1 MYDKTRSPKHSE
13 ARRFLKT
20 PGKNSKRENSANV
33 LSHAPQ
39 HSSKQPYEA
48 NMKRKLLLKKV
59 DLEIFSKENT
69 VVSTTEFN
77 CDHKSSKTETMAV
90 TKEAIVIILDV
101 GLPMHEVTESGSIL
115 EHAKSCVNMI
125 IQRKIFSESKDEI
138 AVVLFGTSETSN
150 VLADEGDPE
159 FGNIHVIQDFKTA
172 NWELLE
178 QIGKIHG
185 CDASSDYM
193 KESVLVL
200 AIHMLQNTDKSK
212 KFFSRRILF
221 LSRFDIPFYT
231 NKISKICEDLKAS
244 KIDLNII
251 GPLSYSEED
260 INNGNCIQPFSNTS
274 EVTDVSGSAIR
285 SILKEVNG
293 ESYSFEEAIPAL
305 IYYQK
310 KKVQALP
317 WNANLDIGTNLS
329 IPISAYIKVN
339 ESKPKS
345 WKNAYARKL
354 NAKLERN
361 TKYLL
366 NDIDDEPYNPV
377 TLSSDSVV
385 PAFKYGTTLVPF
397 TEEDKMNMDYQSGEK
412 GMKVLGFTKA
422 ENVHR
427 YHYIGDKSMYV
438 FGQKNRELAGVI
450 LAPFIHALHETKMVA
465 IVRYVYSA
473 RSAPKIG
480 FLSPKIKSNY
490 ECLVFIALPF
500 MEDLRHYIFSPL
512 DADSRNLPTD
522 EQLNAVDDLI
532 TAMDLST
539 ATVDEESN
547 LGEALKPK
555 YTVNPYLQRLYQ
567 CLQYRALHPERLLPE
582 ISPHIEAIINPPT
595 KLVKM
600 AEPVVNRIKEL
611 FPLKQLSQK
620 RSRDVGNIIFLTA
633 ESDAKR
639 AKLDIE
645 DAYSSLGSAIGDKI
659 TSVGS
664 VNPVQDFQ
672 YLLKSQILEFAE
684 ACKQIIDVVYKY
696 LKTDSNLKHYH
707 TKILSI
713 CKELRN
719 TSLKK
724 NDAAQYNVFMK
735 NLRTELLSRDPE
747 LWNKFKKEKIGLLT
761 KEEVK
766 FSVVTPAEAESFLSA
781 HSLNDVKPAFKS
793 PDMYDDD
800 EEDDYDLLDQL

>member
-1 MYDKTRSPKHSE
+1 
-13 ARRFLKT
+13 
-20 PGKNSKRENSANV
+20 
-33 LSHAPQ
+33 
-39 HSSKQPYEA
+39 
-48 NMKRKLLLKKV
+48 
-59 DLEIFSKENT
+59 
-69 VVSTTEFN
+69 
-77 CDHKSSKTETMAV
+77 
-90 TKEAIVIILDV
+90 
-101 GLPMHEVTESGSIL
+101 MHEITENGSIL
-115 EHAKSCVNMI
+115 ENAKSCVNMI
-125 IQRKIFSESKDEI
+125 LQRKIFSESKDEI
-138 AVVLFGTSETSN
+138 ALVLFGTSETSN
-150 VLADEGDPE
+150 VLADQGDPE
-159 FGNIHVIQDFKTA
+159 FGNIYVVQDFKTA

-178 QIGKIHG
+178 KVNEIQG

-231 NKISKICEDLKAS
+231 NKIQKICEDLKTS

-251 GPLSYSEED
+251 GPVSYSEEE
-260 INNGNCIQPFSNTS
+260 ISNGACLQAYSNTTD
-274 EVTDVSGSAIR
+274 VTDVSGSTIR

-317 WNANLDIGTNLS
+317 WNANLDIGTNLT

-361 TKYLL
+361 TTYLM
-366 NDIDDEPYNPV
+366 NDDEVYNPIIL
-377 TLSSDSVV
+377 TSENII

-480 FLSPKIKSNY
+480 FLSPKIKPNY

-500 MEDLRHYIFSPL
+500 MEDLRHYVFAPL
-512 DADSRNLPTD
+512 DSDPKNIPT
-522 EQLNAVDDLI
+522 ESQLSAVDNLI
-532 TAMDLST
+532 TSMDLST
-539 ATVDEESN
+539 ATVDDEGN

-555 YTVNPYLQRLYQ
+555 YTVNPFLQRLYQ
-567 CLQYRALHPERLLPE
+567 CLQFRSMHPEKPLPG
-582 ISPHIEAIINPPT
+582 ISPHIEAIINPPS

-600 AEPVVNRIKEL
+600 AEPSLNRIKEL
-611 FPLKQLSQK
+611 FPLKQYAQK
-620 RSRDVGNIIFLTA
+620 RSREVGA
-633 ESDAKR
+633 EMFASSETSSKKI
-639 AKLDIE
+639 KLENDDIYPGIGN
-645 DAYSSLGSAIGDKI
+645 AVGDKI
-659 TSVGS
+659 VSVGS

-672 YLLKSQILEFAE
+672 YLLKSKTLEFAE
-684 ACKQIIDVVYKY
+684 ASKQMIDVVYKF

-713 CKELRN
+713 CKELRD
-719 TSLKK
+719 TSLKR

-735 NLRTELLSRDPE
+735 NLKKELLSRDPE
-747 LWNKFKKEKIGLLT
+747 LWNKFKNDKIGLLT

-766 FSVVTPAEAESFLSA
+766 FSIVSPAEAESFLSA
-781 HSLNDVKPAFKS
+781 DSLNDVKPAYKS
-793 PDMYDDD
+793 PDMYEE

>member
-1 MYDKTRSPKHSE
+1 
-13 ARRFLKT
+13 
-20 PGKNSKRENSANV
+20 
-33 LSHAPQ
+33 
-39 HSSKQPYEA
+39 
-48 NMKRKLLLKKV
+48 
-59 DLEIFSKENT
+59 
-69 VVSTTEFN
+69 
-77 CDHKSSKTETMAV
+77 
-90 TKEAIVIILDV
+90 
-101 GLPMHEVTESGSIL
+101 MHEVTESGSIL
-115 EHAKSCVNMI
+115 EHAKNCVNMI

-138 AVVLFGTSETSN
+138 AVVLFGTSETNN
-150 VLADEGDPE
+150 VLADQGDPE
-159 FGNIHVIQDFKTA
+159 FGNINVIQDFKTA

-178 QIGKIHG
+178 QIDKIHG

-200 AIHMLQNTDKSK
+200 AIHMLQNTEKSK

-231 NKISKICEDLKAS
+231 NKISKICDDLKTS

-260 INNGNCIQPFSNTS
+260 VNNGDCIQPFSNSS

-339 ESKPKS
+339 ESRPKS
-345 WKNAYARKL
+345 WKNAYARKV
-354 NAKLERN
+354 NAKLERK

-366 NDIDDEPYNPV
+366 NDDDEACNPV
-377 TLSSDSVV
+377 SLSNDSIVR
-385 PAFKYGTTLVPF
+385 AFKYGTTLVPY
-397 TEEDKMNMDYQSGEK
+397 TDEDKMNMDYQSGDK

-465 IVRYVYSA
+465 IVRYVYSPK
-473 RSAPKIG
+473 SAPKIG
-480 FLSPKIKSNY
+480 FLSPKIKPNY
-490 ECLVFIALPF
+490 ECLIFIALPF
-500 MEDLRHYIFSPL
+500 MEDLRHYIFAPL
-512 DADSRNLPTD
+512 DADSKNLPTE
-522 EQLNAVDDLI
+522 EQLSAVDDLI
-532 TAMDLST
+532 SSMDLST
-539 ATVDEESN
+539 AIVDEESS

-567 CLQYRALHPERLLPE
+567 CLQYRSLHPEKPLPE
-582 ISPHIEAIINPPT
+582 LSPHIEAIINPPP

-600 AEPVVNRIKEL
+600 AEPAVNRIKEL
-611 FPLKQLSQK
+611 FPLKQHAQK
-620 RSRDVGNIIFLTA
+620 RSREVGASIFETF
-633 ESDAKR
+633 ESDTKR
-639 AKLDIE
+639 AKLD
-645 DAYSSLGSAIGDKI
+645 DVDVFSGLGSAIGDKI

-672 YLLKSQILEFAE
+672 YLLKSETLEFAE

-707 TKILSI
+707 AKILSI
-713 CKELRN
+713 CNELRN

-735 NLRTELLSRDPE
+735 TLRTELLSRDAE

-793 PDMYDDD
+793 PDMYDE

>member
-1 MYDKTRSPKHSE
+1 
-13 ARRFLKT
+13 
-20 PGKNSKRENSANV
+20 
-33 LSHAPQ
+33 
-39 HSSKQPYEA
+39 
-48 NMKRKLLLKKV
+48 
-59 DLEIFSKENT
+59 
-69 VVSTTEFN
+69 
-77 CDHKSSKTETMAV
+77 MAV

-101 GLPMHEVTESGSIL
+101 GLPMHEITENGSIL
-115 EHAKSCVNMI
+115 ENAKSCVNMI
-125 IQRKIFSESKDEI
+125 LQRKIFSESKDEI
-138 AVVLFGTSETSN
+138 ALVLFGTSETSN
-150 VLADEGDPE
+150 VLADQGDPE
-159 FGNIHVIQDFKTA
+159 FGNIYVVQDFKTA

-178 QIGKIHG
+178 KVNEIQG

-231 NKISKICEDLKAS
+231 NKIQKICEDLKTS

-251 GPLSYSEED
+251 GPVSYSEEE
-260 INNGNCIQPFSNTS
+260 ISNGACLQAYSNTTD
-274 EVTDVSGSAIR
+274 VTDVSGSTIR

-317 WNANLDIGTNLS
+317 WNANLDIGTNLT

-361 TKYLL
+361 TTYLM
-366 NDIDDEPYNPV
+366 NDDEVYNPIIL
-377 TLSSDSVV
+377 TSENII

-480 FLSPKIKSNY
+480 FLSPKIKPNY

-500 MEDLRHYIFSPL
+500 MEDLRHYVFAPL
-512 DADSRNLPTD
+512 DSDPKNIPT
-522 EQLNAVDDLI
+522 ESQLSAVDNLI
-532 TAMDLST
+532 TSMDLST
-539 ATVDEESN
+539 ATVDDEGN

-555 YTVNPYLQRLYQ
+555 YTVNPFLQRLYQ
-567 CLQYRALHPERLLPE
+567 CLQFRSMHPEKPLPG
-582 ISPHIEAIINPPT
+582 ISPHIEAIINPPS

-600 AEPVVNRIKEL
+600 AEPSLNRIKEL
-611 FPLKQLSQK
+611 FPLKQYAQK
-620 RSRDVGNIIFLTA
+620 RSREVGA
-633 ESDAKR
+633 EMFASETSSKKI
-639 AKLDIE
+639 KLENDDIYPGIGN
-645 DAYSSLGSAIGDKI
+645 AVGDKI
-659 TSVGS
+659 VSVGS

-672 YLLKSQILEFAE
+672 YLLKSKTLEFAE
-684 ACKQIIDVVYKY
+684 ASKQMIDVVYKF

-713 CKELRN
+713 CKELRD
-719 TSLKK
+719 TSLKR

-735 NLRTELLSRDPE
+735 NLKKELLSRDPE
-747 LWNKFKKEKIGLLT
+747 LWNKFKNDKIGLLT

-766 FSVVTPAEAESFLSA
+766 FSIVSPAEAESFLSA
-781 HSLNDVKPAFKS
+781 DSLNDVKPAYKS
-793 PDMYDDD
+793 PDMYEE

>member
-1 MYDKTRSPKHSE
+1 
-13 ARRFLKT
+13 
-20 PGKNSKRENSANV
+20 
-33 LSHAPQ
+33 
-39 HSSKQPYEA
+39 
-48 NMKRKLLLKKV
+48 MKRSITAHAQTSRIKNIIAQPKQLFFHLRSWQQRVGDPKRN
-59 DLEIFSKENT
+59 E
-69 VVSTTEFN
+69 
-77 CDHKSSKTETMAV
+77 
-90 TKEAIVIILDV
+90 EAIVIILDV
-101 GLPMHEVTESGSIL
+101 GLPMHEITENGSIL
-115 EHAKSCVNMI
+115 ENAKSCVNMI

-138 AVVLFGTSETSN
+138 ALVLFGTSETSN
-150 VLADEGDPE
+150 VLADQGDPE
-159 FGNIHVIQDFKTA
+159 FGNIYVMQDFKTA

-178 QIGKIHG
+178 KVNEIQG

-231 NKISKICEDLKAS
+231 NKIQKICEDLKTS

-251 GPLSYSEED
+251 GPVSYSEEE
-260 INNGNCIQPFSNTS
+260 ISNGACLQAYSNTTD
-274 EVTDVSGSAIR
+274 VTDVSGSTIR

-317 WNANLDIGTNLS
+317 WNANLDIGTNLT

-361 TKYLL
+361 TTYLM
-366 NDIDDEPYNPV
+366 NDDEVYNPIIL
-377 TLSSDSVV
+377 TSENII

-397 TEEDKMNMDYQSGEK
+397 TEEDKMNMDYQSGDK

-450 LAPFIHALHETKMVA
+450 LAPFIHALCETKMVA
-465 IVRYVYSA
+465 IVRYVYSP

-480 FLSPKIKSNY
+480 FLSPKIKPNY

-500 MEDLRHYIFSPL
+500 MEDLRHYVFAPL
-512 DADSRNLPTD
+512 DSDPKNIPT
-522 EQLNAVDDLI
+522 ESQLGAVDDLI
-532 TAMDLST
+532 TSMDLST
-539 ATVDEESN
+539 ATVDEEGN

-555 YTVNPYLQRLYQ
+555 YTVNPFLQRLYQ
-567 CLQYRALHPERLLPE
+567 CLQFRAMHPEKPLPG
-582 ISPHIEAIINPPT
+582 ISPHIEAIINPPS

-600 AEPVVNRIKEL
+600 AEPSLNRIKEL
-611 FPLKQLSQK
+611 FPLKQYAQK
-620 RSRDVGNIIFLTA
+620 RSREVGADMFSTSECSSKKI
-633 ESDAKR
+633 
-639 AKLDIE
+639 KLE
-645 DAYSSLGSAIGDKI
+645 NEEVYPGFENAVGDKI
-659 TSVGS
+659 VSVGS

-672 YLLKSQILEFAE
+672 YLLKSKTLEFAE
-684 ACKQIIDVVYKY
+684 ASKQMIDVVYKF

-713 CKELRN
+713 CKELRD
-719 TSLKK
+719 TSLKR

-735 NLRTELLSRDPE
+735 NLKKELLSRDPE
-747 LWNKFKKEKIGLLT
+747 LWNKFKKDKIGLLT

-766 FSVVTPAEAESFLSA
+766 FSVVSPAEAESFLSA
-781 HSLNDVKPAFKS
+781 DSLNDVKPAYKS
-793 PDMYDDD
+793 PDMYEE

>member
-1 MYDKTRSPKHSE
+1 
-13 ARRFLKT
+13 
-20 PGKNSKRENSANV
+20 
-33 LSHAPQ
+33 
-39 HSSKQPYEA
+39 
-48 NMKRKLLLKKV
+48 
-59 DLEIFSKENT
+59 
-69 VVSTTEFN
+69 
-77 CDHKSSKTETMAV
+77 MAV

-101 GLPMHEVTESGSIL
+101 GLPMHEVTDSGTIL
-115 EHAKSCVNMI
+115 ENAKSCVNMI
-125 IQRKIFSESKDEI
+125 LQRKIFSESKDEI
-138 AVVLFGTSETSN
+138 ALVLFGTSETSN
-150 VLADEGDPE
+150 MLADQGDPE
-159 FGNIHVIQDFKTA
+159 YGNIFVVQDFKTA
-172 NWELLE
+172 SWELLE
-178 QIGKIHG
+178 QINEIEG
-185 CDASSDYM
+185 CDASSDCILFDM
-193 KESVLVL
+193 KESVLCL
-200 AIHMLQNTDKSK
+200 AIHMLQNTEKNK
-212 KFFSRRILF
+212 KFYSRRILF

-231 NKISKICEDLKAS
+231 NKIHKICEDLKTS

-251 GPLSYSEED
+251 GPFSYSEED
-260 INNGNCIQPFSNTS
+260 INNGNCLQAYSNNT
-274 EVTDVSGSAIR
+274 EVTDVSGSTIR

-317 WNANLDIGTNLS
+317 WNANLDIGTNLT

-339 ESKPKS
+339 ESKSKS

-361 TKYLL
+361 TTYLM
-366 NDIDDEPYNPV
+366 NDDESYQPV
-377 TLSSDSVV
+377 ALSNENIIQ
-385 PAFKYGTTLVPF
+385 AFKYGTTLVPY
-397 TEEDKMNMDYQSGEK
+397 TDEDKANMDYQSGDK

-438 FGQKNRELAGVI
+438 YGQKNRELAGVI

-465 IVRYVYSA
+465 IVRYVYSPK
-473 RSAPKIG
+473 SAPKIG
-480 FLSPKIKSNY
+480 FLSPKIKPNY

-512 DADSRNLPTD
+512 DSDSKNLPTD

-532 TAMDLST
+532 TSMDLST
-539 ATVDEESN
+539 ATVDDEGN

-567 CLQYRALHPERLLPE
+567 CLQFRAMQSEKPLPE
-582 ISPHIEAIINPPT
+582 ISPHIEAVINPPS

-600 AEPVVNRIKEL
+600 AEPALNRIKEL
-611 FPLKQLSQK
+611 FPLKECTQK
-620 RSRDVGNIIFLTA
+620 RSRETGADMFLNSESSSKRIKIENI
-633 ESDAKR
+633 
-639 AKLDIE
+639 DIDKVVE
-645 DAYSSLGSAIGDKI
+645 NAVGDKI
-659 TSVGS
+659 ISVGS

-672 YLLKSQILEFAE
+672 YLLKSNILEFAE
-684 ACKQIIDVVYKY
+684 ACKQTIDVVYKY
-696 LKTDSNLKHYH
+696 LKSDSNLKHYH

-747 LWNKFKKEKIGLLT
+747 LWNKFKKENIGLLT

-766 FSVVTPAEAESFLSA
+766 FSVVTPAEAESFLAADSLSDIKSA
-781 HSLNDVKPAFKS
+781 HKS
-793 PDMYDDD
+793 AEVYDG

>member
-1 MYDKTRSPKHSE
+1 
-13 ARRFLKT
+13 
-20 PGKNSKRENSANV
+20 
-33 LSHAPQ
+33 
-39 HSSKQPYEA
+39 
-48 NMKRKLLLKKV
+48 
-59 DLEIFSKENT
+59 
-69 VVSTTEFN
+69 
-77 CDHKSSKTETMAV
+77 
-90 TKEAIVIILDV
+90 
-101 GLPMHEVTESGSIL
+101 MHEITENGSIL
-115 EHAKSCVNMI
+115 ENAKSCVNMI
-125 IQRKIFSESKDEI
+125 IQRKIFSESKDEL
-138 AVVLFGTSETSN
+138 ALVLFGTSETSN
-150 VLADEGDPE
+150 VLADQGDPE
-159 FGNIHVIQDFKTA
+159 FGNIYVVQDFKTA
-172 NWELLE
+172 SWELLE
-178 QIGKIHG
+178 KVNEIQG
-185 CDASSDYM
+185 CEASSDYM

-231 NKISKICEDLKAS
+231 NKIQKICEDLKTS

-251 GPLSYSEED
+251 GPVSYSEEE
-260 INNGNCIQPFSNTS
+260 ISNGACLQAYSNTTD
-274 EVTDVSGSAIR
+274 VTDVSGSTIR

-317 WNANLDIGTNLS
+317 WNANLDIGTNLT

-361 TKYLL
+361 TTYLM
-366 NDIDDEPYNPV
+366 NDDEVYNPIIL
-377 TLSSDSVV
+377 TNENII

-397 TEEDKMNMDYQSGEK
+397 TEEDKMNMDYQSGDK

-450 LAPFIHALHETKMVA
+450 LAPFIHALYETKMVA
-465 IVRYVYSA
+465 IVRYVYSPK
-473 RSAPKIG
+473 SAPKIG
-480 FLSPKIKSNY
+480 FLSPKIKPNY

-500 MEDLRHYIFSPL
+500 MEDLRHYVFAPL
-512 DADSRNLPTD
+512 DSDPKNIPTESQLGAID
-522 EQLNAVDDLI
+522 ELI
-532 TAMDLST
+532 TSMDLST
-539 ATVDEESN
+539 ATVDDEGN

-555 YTVNPYLQRLYQ
+555 YTVNPFLQRLYQ
-567 CLQYRALHPERLLPE
+567 CLQFRAMYPEKPLPG
-582 ISPHIEAIINPPT
+582 ISPHIEAIINPPS

-600 AEPVVNRIKEL
+600 AEPSFNRIKEL
-611 FPLKQLSQK
+611 FPLKQYTQK
-620 RSRDVGNIIFLTA
+620 RSREVGADMFLSS
-633 ESDAKR
+633 ESSSKKV
-639 AKLDIE
+639 KLENEDIYPGFE
-645 DAYSSLGSAIGDKI
+645 NAVGDKI
-659 TSVGS
+659 VSVGS

-672 YLLKSQILEFAE
+672 YLLNSKTLEFAE
-684 ACKQIIDVVYKY
+684 ASKQMIDVVYKF

-713 CKELRN
+713 CKELRD
-719 TSLKK
+719 TSFKR

-735 NLRTELLSRDPE
+735 NLKKELLSRDPE
-747 LWNKFKKEKIGLLT
+747 LWNKFIKDKIGLLT

-766 FSVVTPAEAESFLSA
+766 FSVVSPTEAESFLSA
-781 HSLNDVKPAFKS
+781 HSLNDVKPSYKS
-793 PDMYDDD
+793 PDMYEE